1 MLDKHQS
8 QDDTNDYSIF
18 ENTKKYS
25 ILILKNGIKSIEYYL

>member
-18 ENTKKYS
+18 DNTKNIRS
-25 ILILKNGIKSIEYYL
+25 HLEKSNKIN